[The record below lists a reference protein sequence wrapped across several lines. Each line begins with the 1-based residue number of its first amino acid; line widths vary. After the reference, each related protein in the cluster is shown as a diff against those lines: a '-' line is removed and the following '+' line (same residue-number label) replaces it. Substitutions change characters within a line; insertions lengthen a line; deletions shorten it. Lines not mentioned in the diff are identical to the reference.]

1 MNAEERLGW
10 VKEGGEGK
18 QADGMLHSS
27 CPPPSRIFLTITA
40 IFGLDVGGT
49 LSKLVYFEQTR
60 KSRKVE
66 RTQQQKRRSNYF
78 DNPLKKATTLKRSA
92 SLENLNTPRHTK
104 ALDAFYDF
112 MQAEGSPVRAELRD
126 DNLTFFSRV
135 LGGELHFMRFETRYM
150 DRVVDIV
157 KSNRYVRARVVS

>member
-1 MNAEERLGW
+1 MYDACIPRFLIN
-10 VKEGGEGK
+10 
-18 QADGMLHSS
+18 
-27 CPPPSRIFLTITA
+27 PSRATQTRAA

-66 RTQQQKRRSNYF
+66 RVTNSKRRFRYF
-78 DNPLKKATTLKRSA
+78 EDPKKSTLKRSQ

-135 LGGELHFMRFETRYM
+135 LGGELHFMRFETRHIE
-150 DRVVDIV
+150 RVVDIV
-157 KSNRYVRARVVS
+157 KSNRSVGRPQ

>member
-1 MNAEERLGW
+1 MEVSETREAGLGN
-10 VKEGGEGK
+10 EGGEGK
-18 QADGMLHSS
+18 EPTECCTHRAL
-27 CPPPSRIFLTITA
+27 PRIFLIITA

-126 DNLTFFSRV
+126 DNLTFSSRV

-157 KSNRYVRARVVS
+157 KSNRYVHM

>member
-1 MNAEERLGW
+1 MPY
-10 VKEGGEGK
+10 
-18 QADGMLHSS
+18 S
-27 CPPPSRIFLTITA
+27 PSPSLAFFLTITA

-157 KSNRYVRARVVS
+157 KSNRYVHAEDRKKGASHGSVSLFLPKILIA

>member
-1 MNAEERLGW
+1 MHIHNA
-10 VKEGGEGK
+10 
-18 QADGMLHSS
+18 
-27 CPPPSRIFLTITA
+27 A

-60 KSRKVE
+60 KSRNVE
-66 RTQQQKRRSNYF
+66 RVTTSKRRFRYF
-78 DNPLKKATTLKRSA
+78 EDPKKVALKRSQ
-92 SLENLNTPRHTK
+92 SLENLNTPRCGFLGVGCRVFESERRTSFAFCTHPYQHQNRHTK

-135 LGGELHFMRFETRYM
+135 LGGELHFMRCVCVFM
-150 DRVVDIV
+150 M
-157 KSNRYVRARVVS
+157 

>member
-1 MNAEERLGW
+1 M
-10 VKEGGEGK
+10 
-18 QADGMLHSS
+18 
-27 CPPPSRIFLTITA
+27 
-40 IFGLDVGGT
+40 GGT

-66 RTQQQKRRSNYF
+66 RAQQQKRRSNYF
-78 DNPLKKATTLKRSA
+78 DNPLKKATLKRSA

-157 KSNRYVRARVVS
+157 KSNR

>member
-1 MNAEERLGW
+1 MP
-10 VKEGGEGK
+10 
-18 QADGMLHSS
+18 SS
-27 CPPPSRIFLTITA
+27 QFTA

-66 RTQQQKRRSNYF
+66 RMQQQKRRNYTDKPF
-78 DNPLKKATTLKRSA
+78 QKSTLKRSA
-92 SLENLNTPRHTK
+92 SLENLSTPRHTK
-104 ALDAFYDF
+104 ALDAFYAF
-112 MQAEGSPVRAELRD
+112 IQAEGSPVRAELRD

-150 DRVVDIV
+150 DRVVEIV
-157 KSNRYVRARVVS
+157 KSNRCVPVLARASSGFSS